1 MGFMDY
7 DSQVPLV
14 RLKGFPDRPF
24 FANNNSRVYDPK
36 IIDTAVGMVD
46 KVLPQKFG
54 NHGMHYYSF
63 IRRERFL
70 NCILRQYGTTGMLPT
85 KEQLE
90 VMLENVRAYS
100 YADREQAVHKKAD
113 KAPSGQRASSASE
126 DGVSLWTIYCVL
138 VIIMAVVRAI
148 KNT

>member
-1 MGFMDY
+1 MGFMDS
-7 DSQVPLV
+7 DPQAPLI

-24 FANNNSRVYDPK
+24 FANNNSLVYDSK

-70 NCILRQYGTTGMLPT
+70 NCILRQYGVTGILPT

-90 VMLENVRAYS
+90 VILKNVRAYS
-100 YADREQAVHKKAD
+100 FADREKAVHRKAD
-113 KAPSGQRASSASE
+113 KVPSGQRVNSASE
-126 DGVSLWTIYCVL
+126 DGVSLWTIYFAL
-138 VIIMAVVRAI
+138 VIVMAVIRAI
-148 KNT
+148 KNI

>member
-1 MGFMDY
+1 MDS
-7 DSQVPLV
+7 DPQVPLI

-24 FANNNSRVYDPK
+24 FANNNSLVYDPK
-36 IIDTAVGMVD
+36 IIDTAVAMVD

-70 NCILRQYGTTGMLPT
+70 NCILRQYGATGMLPT

-90 VMLENVRAYS
+90 VMLKNVHAYS
-100 YADREQAVHKKAD
+100 YGDREQAVHRKAD
-113 KAPSGQRASSASE
+113 KVPSGQRASSASE
-126 DGVSLWTIYCVL
+126 DGVSLWTIYFAL
-138 VIIMAVVRAI
+138 VIVMAVIRAI
-148 KNT
+148 KNI